1 MSNSAFQPLLDP
13 VGQSAGLS
21 ALAAATPLIVLF
33 LLLGAVRMKAHLAG
47 LIALG
52 CAIAVATLGF
62 GMPLF
67 TALNS
72 VAVGAT
78 FGLFPIMWIVVN
90 AIWIYNMTVATGH
103 FEVLRRSICSVSPDL
118 RVQAVV
124 IAFCFGGLLEAL
136 AGFGTP
142 VAISAAM
149 LIALGLPPMK
159 AAAAA
164 LVANTAPVAFGAMAA
179 PITTL
184 AALTH
189 LPEHEV
195 SMMVGR
201 QTPVLAVVV
210 PLVLVLIVDG
220 RRGVRQTW
228 PAAALVGAV
237 FAVAQFAAANYLS
250 AQLTDVVAALAA
262 TAALVVLL
270 RYWKP
275 SETVAAADSRQ
286 EQGAMTLSSAV
297 RLAHRVETGADGG
310 HDPKAA
316 VGPDPGDSRREV
328 LRAYSPYLVII
339 AIFSVTQFG
348 PLKEALART
357 TVKFDWPGLHVLTV
371 EGAPSSSTVF
381 TLDWLASSGTLLLL
395 SGVVTALLLR
405 LSPARAGRAYWH
417 TLRQLRMAI
426 LTVAFVLGLA
436 YLLNLS
442 GQTAAIG
449 YWLAGA
455 GSAFALLSPVLGWLG
470 VAVTG
475 SDTSAN
481 ALFGSM
487 QATVAT
493 QTGADPLLYAS
504 ANSSGGVIGKMIS
517 PQNLAIAAGVT
528 GLNGREGDLLRKVIG
543 WSLVFLL
550 AMSALVYLQ
559 AGPVLGWM
567 VP

>member
-1 MSNSAFQPLLDP
+1 MSNSSFQPLLDP
-13 VGQSAGLS
+13 VGQSAALS
-21 ALAAATPLIVLF
+21 ALAAASPLIVLF
-33 LLLGAVRMKAHLAG
+33 LLLGAIRMKAHLAG

-72 VAVGAT
+72 IAAGAA

-149 LIALGLPPMK
+149 LIPPAPQPMK

-184 AALTH
+184 AALTQQ
-189 LPEHEV
+189 PEHEV

-201 QTPVLAVVV
+201 QTPVLALVV
-210 PLVLVLIVDG
+210 PLVLALIVDG

-228 PAAALVGAV
+228 PAAILVGIV
-237 FAVAQFAAANYLS
+237 FAVTQFAAANYLS

-270 RYWKP
+270 RYWQP
-275 SETVAAADSRQ
+275 SQVMSAENSQ
-286 EQGAMTLSSAV
+286 QGRNDMSLRSAV
-297 RLAHRVETGADGG
+297 RLAHRVETGASGNHSPTSVDT
-310 HDPKAA
+310 
-316 VGPDPGDSRREV
+316 PDPGDSRKEV
-328 LRAYSPYLVII
+328 LRAYAPYLVII
-339 AIFSVTQFG
+339 AVFSVTQFA

-357 TVKFDWPGLHVLTV
+357 TITFDWPGLDVLTV
-371 EGAPSSSTVF
+371 EGTPSSSASF
-381 TLDWLASSGTLLLL
+381 TFDWLASSGTLLLL
-395 SGVVTALLLR
+395 CGVVVMPLLHLA
-405 LSPARAGRAYWH
+405 PGRAVRAYWH
-417 TLRQLRMAI
+417 TLVQLRTAI
-426 LTVAFVLGLA
+426 LTVAFVLGLPP
-436 YLLNLS
+436 
-442 GQTAAIG
+442 AIG

-493 QTGADPLLYAS
+493 QTGADPLLYTS
-504 ANSSGGVIGKMIS
+504 ANTSGGVIGKMIS

-528 GLNGREGDLLRKVIG
+528 GLTGREGDLLRKVVG
-543 WSLVFLL
+543 WSLLFLV

-559 AGPVLGWM
+559 SGPALGWM

>member
-1 MSNSAFQPLLDP
+1 MESEFRPVLDP

-21 ALAAATPLIVLF
+21 ALAAATPLLLLF
-33 LLLGAVRMKAHLAG
+33 VLLGAVRMKAHRAALA
-47 LIALG
+47 ALA
-52 CAIAVATLGF
+52 CALVVAAAGF
-62 GMPLF
+62 GMPVL
-67 TALNS
+67 TAANS
-72 VAVGAT
+72 ALAGAA

-90 AIWIYNMTVATGH
+90 AIWIYNMTVQTGH

-149 LIALGLPPMK
+149 LIALGLAPMK

-184 AALTH
+184 AALTD
-189 LPEHEV
+189 LSVHEV
-195 SMMVGR
+195 SSMVGR
-201 QTPVLAVVV
+201 QTPVLAAVV

-220 RRGVRQTW
+220 RRGLRQTW
-228 PAAALVGAV
+228 PAALLVGVV
-237 FAVAQFAAANYLS
+237 FALAQFAAANYLS

-262 TAALVVLL
+262 TGALVLML
-270 RYWKP
+270 RRWRP
-275 SETVAAADSRQ
+275 AEEVAAESAAGERAAARA
-286 EQGAMTLSSAV
+286 EGAA
-297 RLAHRVETGADGG
+297 RLAHRVEAGADGG
-310 HDPKAA
+310 GPALRTTPPNGAA
-316 VGPDPGDSRREV
+316 APRPSAPTPLPGDHRGLLAGPDRPGQGAAGADHHRLPLARAARAERRRDPREV
-328 LRAYSPYLVII
+328 HRLHPRLAGLQRNPAAPVRHRRRRHHRPAPGESLRV
-339 AIFSVTQFG
+339 
-348 PLKEALART
+348 
-357 TVKFDWPGLHVLTV
+357 
-371 EGAPSSSTVF
+371 
-381 TLDWLASSGTLLLL
+381 
-395 SGVVTALLLR
+395 
-405 LSPARAGRAYWH
+405 YWH
-417 TLRQLRMAI
+417 TLCRLRTAA
-426 LTVAFVLGLA
+426 LTVALVLGLA

-442 GQTAAIG
+442 GQTTAIG
-449 YWLAGA
+449 HWLAGA
-455 GSAFALLSPVLGWLG
+455 GAAFAFLSPVLGWLG

-487 QATVAT
+487 QATVAA

-517 PQNLAIAAGVT
+517 PQNLAIATAVT
-528 GLNGREGDLLRKVIG
+528 GIDGREGDLLRKVIG
-543 WSLVFLL
+543 WSLLFLL
-550 AMSALVYLQ
+550 AMCLLVVLQ
-559 AGPVLGWM
+559 AGDVLGWM